1 MKKEKKIALIT
12 LLVMIL
18 NMFSPYSILF
28 NNISKAATGVLGE
41 NPIIINNLGV
51 TKKGSNKILT
61 VEIAAVTEAI
71 LNGFD
76 FQFKIDKSKITPCNK
91 NTGAST
97 TSLGMI
103 MAQSDY
109 FLGTLQVKNYD
120 KNSNTFHF
128 LATEPSGGTDI
139 ADNGYIPGQVGD
151 DAIDVNG
158 KDFSVYYPILK
169 LSFKLDSSVDEAN
182 LPSDLF
188 SLVPS
193 GVGLPTGLKV
203 NYTNESGVKISKD
216 LTLAT
221 HGFTQA
227 EKQIT
232 SISVKTN
239 PTKTAYDHG
248 DTIDLTGGVIQVTYD
263 DNTTEDIDMT
273 DPAVTIKT
281 GSPADVNNPNV
292 KLEYKSQETTF
303 NITVNDPIQSLSV
316 ATPMTQ
322 GEYDHGDTL
331 NFAGL
336 TLAAVTKSGATKTIT
351 NTTPGLAI
359 SETQA
364 DVNSP
369 NFTKIT
375 GTSNVEVKGT
385 QIIKFTYDGKTA
397 QQTIIV
403 NDRISSVNIV
413 TQPNKTAI
421 KYGEALD
428 LTGATVKI
436 TLASGDTTNISLP
449 DGSATISA
457 FNNKQIG
464 SKQKLTVTI
473 NNKTAPETIDVEAY
487 NYVKETTLTEPTKV
501 DYAYNEALDVTGG
514 RIKVTWANGTV
525 SNVNLTTNMV
535 TGYNQTQLG
544 VQTLTI
550 SNTFEYTLSNGTQIQ
565 DPKTMTYEVE
575 VTNQAKTIT
584 ITPPTKTE
592 YEHGDKLDFTG
603 GNIKIIYADG
613 TTQQKQI
620 TSNMVRESNGSQ
632 VNMAPTAS
640 DYINNEIS
648 KTLVIKY
655 KEDNATGTVNYPI
668 KIKNVVSQISM
679 STEPTSKTYNIGD
692 TTYNLAG
699 GTIKVT
705 RKAGNTETVALTD
718 QGITLTNLST
728 LTTNKG
734 TKPVTVTYEGKTTT
748 FNITIKNGVK
758 NINITAPTKT
768 EYEHGDTLD
777 FTGGKIEVKY
787 ADSTTSNVQITNAM
801 VTDNATGTAVNMSPA
816 AAEYTNNKLTKTLK
830 IEYTEDGVTET
841 AYYTITIK
849 NPIDQITIVTSP
861 KTQYNLNDSTTGV
874 GGTLKVTRKAGNY
887 ETINI
892 LDSMVS
898 GLTTSVAGTGKT
910 ATVTY
915 TDDGITKTTT
925 YTYNVK
931 DNITSITITPPTK
944 SQYNHGDALDLT
956 GGKITIQYASG
967 TTQDKPLDASM
978 ITESDGSTVNM
989 SPSLYGNTNKESKTL
1004 LIKYEEDGVSSQEN
1018 YPIEIINDIKQIAIQ
1033 GTAKSQYNVNDP
1045 LQPGLS
1051 ILVTRASGV
1060 PEAIT
1065 VTSSMLTN
1073 FSTATEGTRIATIT
1087 YTENGI
1093 TKTTTFTYTVT
1104 DTVTN
1109 INVNTQP
1116 TKATKYGEN
1125 ADLTGATID
1134 VVKGSGTTTIPVTKD
1149 MIKPGTYNPNQTGN
1163 QTIKV
1168 IYGGKE
1174 TSLTITVKDYV
1185 TGITI
1190 NPASVTGK
1198 YNDTLSKMIQTNN
1211 IQYTVK
1217 YAKAGAQT
1225 PEALTESMVSGYS
1238 ATTTQDQNLTV
1249 TYKDTDTNSYTNG
1262 QDFTANLKVTL
1273 SKEVKKIDITAP
1285 SKTKYEHGEAIATDG
1300 TITVTFTDNTTEQ
1313 RTMKANM
1320 ITENDGS
1327 PLNMSPAVSDYTNNK
1342 INKTLKITYTEEGK
1356 TGTVNYPIEIINKV
1370 QSITIKGTPKTTYN
1384 INEALDNNITITIH
1398 RQTGADEDVTVTTSM
1413 IPSFNTTTETSGT
1426 PRSSDIEYTEN
1437 GTTVKVPYTYTV
1449 TDTVTNINVNT
1460 QPTKA
1465 TKYGENADL
1474 TGATIDVVKG
1484 SGTTTIP
1491 VTKDMIKPGTY
1502 NPNQTGNQTIKV
1514 IYGGKETSL
1523 TITVKDY
1530 VTGITINPA
1539 SVTGKYNDTLSK
1551 MIQTNNIQYTVKY
1564 AKAGAQTPEALTE
1577 SMVSGYSATTTQDQN
1592 LTVTY
1597 KDTDTN
1603 SYTNGQ
1609 DFTANLKVTLSKEVK
1624 KIDITAPSKTKYE
1637 HGEAIATD
1645 GTITVTFTDN
1655 TTEQRTM
1662 KANMITENDGS
1673 PLNMSPAVSDYT
1685 NNKINKTLK
1694 ITYTEE
1700 GKTGTVNY
1708 PIEIINKVQ
1717 SITIK
1722 GTPKT
1727 TYNINEALDNN
1738 ITITIHRQT
1747 GADEDVTVT
1756 TSMIPSFNT
1765 TTETSGTPRSSDI
1778 EYTENGTTVKVPY
1791 TYTVTDTVTNI
1802 NVNTQPTK
1810 ATKYGKDA
1818 DLTGVTIDVVK
1829 GSGTTTI
1836 PVTKD
1841 MIKPGTYNPNQ
1852 TGNQTIKV
1860 IYGGKETS
1868 LTITVKDYVTGITI
1882 NPASVTGK
1890 YNDTLSKM
1898 IQTNNIQYTVKYA
1911 KAGAQTPEAL
1921 TESMVSGYSATT
1933 TQDQNLTVTYKD
1945 TDTNSYTNGQDFTA
1959 NLKVTLDDTITGMT
1973 LKQTGTVKTNYKY
1986 NEEFDVTNLVIV
1998 VHKLSG
2004 DENVPVTKDMI
2015 KNYNKQKLGNQTVS
2029 VEYNGTTVGTINATV
2044 KDYIASVIIT
2054 APSKITYKYNEELDL
2069 SDAKITITMASK
2081 PSAPTTISVTPSMI
2095 SGYDKTKVGA
2105 QTVTITYTDSENKVH
2120 KQTFGVTVKDA
2131 IKTITLENNNFKT
2144 NYKYGENLNL
2154 SGLSLKVTKESGET
2168 TTVPITSGMISGYN
2182 PNKLGNQTLT
2192 INYEGKQFTTVVN
2205 VVDYVK
2211 DITLTPPTKNEY
2223 KIGETLNLVGG
2234 SITEKMASGAKG
2246 STIALTN
2253 SIVSGFDSTTPGT
2266 KNLTVKYVKD
2276 GKTYTKTFQIAVINT
2291 INHIEV
2297 IAPTKTNY
2305 KYGENLNLAGGT
2317 VKIHMEDG
2325 TIKTIQLTNNMVTG
2339 YDKTKPG
2346 QQMLKVTYTSEDN
2359 KKYEGYFKVTVGE
2372 DYIKD
2377 TKFVAPTKKE
2387 YRIGDTI
2394 DLAGG
2399 SITEVYASGKLGN
2412 KYELTNSMISG
2423 FDSTTPGTK
2432 QITVTFNNKTYKY
2445 NVTVKDKTLGISIK
2459 TLPNKLEYKKG
2470 ENIDLTGATLN
2481 VVKESGTTTI
2491 KITANMVSGYDK
2503 NKTGMQVI
2511 TVTYEG
2517 FTAQF
2522 SVLVK
2527 EEAQTNPE
2535 KPDNNKPNTDNN
2547 KPNTD
2552 NNKPNTDNNKPNT
2565 DNNKPNTDNNKPNT
2579 TDKNNNSTSNT
2590 TPSVPSTTNR
2600 NTTNISNE
2608 TTTEE
2613 NKKEATEETNKE
2625 ETTNE
2630 ENKNEETKQEDN
2642 KNTQDENKVP
2652 LVSGTNDNNNNKTP
2666 KDKGTISIQGLLNIL
2681 GLLLALLALA
2691 FIIIVLA
2698 KRRNN
2703 VKIYIE
2709 EGDEKVLIGKEKVTK
2724 DNRELDLNKY
2734 YNKYKEDEYKIVLSK
2749 SISKKLDKKTVN
2761 LTVHDKKE
2769 SFVVDYDSKEY
2780 IYRT

>member
-944 SQYNHGDALDLT
+944 SQYNHGEALDLT

-1018 YPIEIINDIKQIAIQ
+1018 YPIEIIN
-1033 GTAKSQYNVNDP
+1033 
-1045 LQPGLS
+1045 
-1051 ILVTRASGV
+1051 
-1060 PEAIT
+1060 
-1065 VTSSMLTN
+1065 
-1073 FSTATEGTRIATIT
+1073 
-1087 YTENGI
+1087 
-1093 TKTTTFTYTVT
+1093 
-1104 DTVTN
+1104 
-1109 INVNTQP
+1109 
-1116 TKATKYGEN
+1116 
-1125 ADLTGATID
+1125 
-1134 VVKGSGTTTIPVTKD
+1134 
-1149 MIKPGTYNPNQTGN
+1149 
-1163 QTIKV
+1163 
-1168 IYGGKE
+1168 
-1174 TSLTITVKDYV
+1174 
-1185 TGITI
+1185 
-1190 NPASVTGK
+1190 
-1198 YNDTLSKMIQTNN
+1198 
-1211 IQYTVK
+1211 
-1217 YAKAGAQT
+1217 
-1225 PEALTESMVSGYS
+1225 
-1238 ATTTQDQNLTV
+1238 
-1249 TYKDTDTNSYTNG
+1249 
-1262 QDFTANLKVTL
+1262 
-1273 SKEVKKIDITAP
+1273 
-1285 SKTKYEHGEAIATDG
+1285 
-1300 TITVTFTDNTTEQ
+1300 
-1313 RTMKANM
+1313 
-1320 ITENDGS
+1320 
-1327 PLNMSPAVSDYTNNK
+1327 
-1342 INKTLKITYTEEGK
+1342 
-1356 TGTVNYPIEIINKV
+1356 KV
-1370 QSITIKGTPKTTYN
+1370 QTITIKGTPKTTYN
-1384 INEALDNNITITIH
+1384 VNEALDNNITITIH

-1465 TKYGENADL
+1465 TKYGE
-1474 TGATIDVVKG
+1474 
-1484 SGTTTIP
+1484 
-1491 VTKDMIKPGTY
+1491 
-1502 NPNQTGNQTIKV
+1502 
-1514 IYGGKETSL
+1514 
-1523 TITVKDY
+1523 
-1530 VTGITINPA
+1530 
-1539 SVTGKYNDTLSK
+1539 
-1551 MIQTNNIQYTVKY
+1551 
-1564 AKAGAQTPEALTE
+1564 
-1577 SMVSGYSATTTQDQN
+1577 
-1592 LTVTY
+1592 
-1597 KDTDTN
+1597 
-1603 SYTNGQ
+1603 
-1609 DFTANLKVTLSKEVK
+1609 
-1624 KIDITAPSKTKYE
+1624 
-1637 HGEAIATD
+1637 
-1645 GTITVTFTDN
+1645 
-1655 TTEQRTM
+1655 
-1662 KANMITENDGS
+1662 
-1673 PLNMSPAVSDYT
+1673 
-1685 NNKINKTLK
+1685 
-1694 ITYTEE
+1694 
-1700 GKTGTVNY
+1700 
-1708 PIEIINKVQ
+1708 
-1717 SITIK
+1717 
-1722 GTPKT
+1722 
-1727 TYNINEALDNN
+1727 
-1738 ITITIHRQT
+1738 
-1747 GADEDVTVT
+1747 
-1756 TSMIPSFNT
+1756 
-1765 TTETSGTPRSSDI
+1765 
-1778 EYTENGTTVKVPY
+1778 
-1791 TYTVTDTVTNI
+1791 
-1802 NVNTQPTK
+1802 
-1810 ATKYGKDA
+1810 DA

-1898 IQTNNIQYTVKYA
+1898 IQTNNIQYTVTYA
-1911 KAGAQTPEAL
+1911 KAGAQTPETLA
-1921 TESMVSGYSATT
+1921 ESMVSGYSATT

-1945 TDTNSYTNGQDFTA
+1945 TDTDSYTNGQDFTA

-1986 NEEFDVTNLVIV
+1986 NEEIDVTNLVIV

-2015 KNYNKQKLGNQTVS
+2015 KNYNKQQLGNQTVS

-2044 KDYIASVIIT
+2044 KDYIASVVIT

-2081 PSAPTTISVTPSMI
+2081 PNAPTTISVTPSMI
-2095 SGYDKTKVGA
+2095 SGYNKTQVGA
-2105 QTVTITYTDSENKVH
+2105 QTITITYTDSENKVH
-2120 KQTFGVTVKDA
+2120 KQTFGVTVNDA

-2154 SGLSLKVTKESGET
+2154 SGLSLKVTKESGAT
-2168 TTVPITSGMISGYN
+2168 TTVPVTSGMISGYN

-2223 KIGETLNLVGG
+2223 KIGETLSLVGG
-2234 SITEKMASGAKG
+2234 SITEKMASGANG
-2246 STIALTN
+2246 SIIALTN
-2253 SIVSGFDSTTPGT
+2253 NMISGFDSTTPGT

-2276 GKTYTKTFQIAVINT
+2276 GKTYTKTFQVAVINT

-2325 TIKTIQLTNNMVTG
+2325 TIKTVPLTDKMVTG

-2399 SITEVYASGKLGN
+2399 SITEIYASGKLGN

-2423 FDSTTPGTK
+2423 FNSTTPGTK
-2432 QITVTFNNKTYKY
+2432 QITVTFNNKKY
-2445 NVTVKDKTLGISIK
+2445 NYSITVKDKTLGISIK

-2552 NNKPNTDNNKPNT
+2552 NNKPNTDNNKT
-2565 DNNKPNTDNNKPNT
+2565 NTDNNKPNT

-2590 TPSVPSTTNR
+2590 TPSVPSTTNK
-2600 NTTNISNE
+2600 NTTNINNE

-2613 NKKEATEETNKE
+2613 NKNEKTEETNNE

-2630 ENKNEETKQEDN
+2630 ENKNEETKQEENN
-2642 KNTQDENKVP
+2642 KNTQEENKVP
-2652 LVSGTNDNNNNKTP
+2652 MVPGTNDNNNNTP
-2666 KDKGTISIQGLLNIL
+2666 KDKGTINIQGLLNIL
-2681 GLLLALLALA
+2681 GLLLALVALA

-2709 EGDEKVLIGKEKVTK
+2709 EGDEKVLVGKEKVTK

-2734 YNKYKEDEYKIVLSK
+2734 YNKYKEEEYKIVLSK

>member
-944 SQYNHGDALDLT
+944 SQYNHGEALDLT

-1018 YPIEIINDIKQIAIQ
+1018 YPIEIINKVQTITIK
-1033 GTAKSQYNVNDP
+1033 GTPKTTYNVN
-1045 LQPGLS
+1045 
-1051 ILVTRASGV
+1051 
-1060 PEAIT
+1060 EALDNNITITIHRQTGADEDVT
-1065 VTSSMLTN
+1065 VTTSMIPSFNTTTETSGTPRSSDI
-1073 FSTATEGTRIATIT
+1073 E
-1087 YTENGI
+1087 YTENG
-1093 TKTTTFTYTVT
+1093 TTVKVPYTYTVT

-1116 TKATKYGEN
+1116 TKATKYGED
-1125 ADLTGATID
+1125 ADLTGVTID

-1211 IQYTVK
+1211 IQYTVT

-1225 PEALTESMVSGYS
+1225 PETLAESMVSGYS

-1249 TYKDTDTNSYTNG
+1249 TYKDTDTDSYTNG

-1342 INKTLKITYTEEGK
+1342 INKTLKITYTEDGK
-1356 TGTVNYPIEIINKV
+1356 VGTINYPIEIINKV
-1370 QSITIKGTPKTTYN
+1370 QTITIKGTPKTTYN
-1384 INEALDNNITITIH
+1384 VNEALDNNITITIH

-1465 TKYGENADL
+1465 TKYGE
-1474 TGATIDVVKG
+1474 
-1484 SGTTTIP
+1484 
-1491 VTKDMIKPGTY
+1491 
-1502 NPNQTGNQTIKV
+1502 
-1514 IYGGKETSL
+1514 
-1523 TITVKDY
+1523 
-1530 VTGITINPA
+1530 
-1539 SVTGKYNDTLSK
+1539 
-1551 MIQTNNIQYTVKY
+1551 
-1564 AKAGAQTPEALTE
+1564 
-1577 SMVSGYSATTTQDQN
+1577 
-1592 LTVTY
+1592 
-1597 KDTDTN
+1597 
-1603 SYTNGQ
+1603 
-1609 DFTANLKVTLSKEVK
+1609 
-1624 KIDITAPSKTKYE
+1624 
-1637 HGEAIATD
+1637 
-1645 GTITVTFTDN
+1645 
-1655 TTEQRTM
+1655 
-1662 KANMITENDGS
+1662 
-1673 PLNMSPAVSDYT
+1673 
-1685 NNKINKTLK
+1685 
-1694 ITYTEE
+1694 
-1700 GKTGTVNY
+1700 
-1708 PIEIINKVQ
+1708 
-1717 SITIK
+1717 
-1722 GTPKT
+1722 
-1727 TYNINEALDNN
+1727 
-1738 ITITIHRQT
+1738 
-1747 GADEDVTVT
+1747 
-1756 TSMIPSFNT
+1756 
-1765 TTETSGTPRSSDI
+1765 
-1778 EYTENGTTVKVPY
+1778 
-1791 TYTVTDTVTNI
+1791 
-1802 NVNTQPTK
+1802 
-1810 ATKYGKDA
+1810 DA

-1898 IQTNNIQYTVKYA
+1898 IQTNNIQYTVTYA
-1911 KAGAQTPEAL
+1911 KAGAQTPETLA
-1921 TESMVSGYSATT
+1921 ESMVSGYSATT

-1945 TDTNSYTNGQDFTA
+1945 TDTDSYTNGQDFTA

-1986 NEEFDVTNLVIV
+1986 NEEIDVTNLVIV

-2015 KNYNKQKLGNQTVS
+2015 KNYNKQQLGNQTVS

-2044 KDYIASVIIT
+2044 KDYIASVVIT

-2081 PSAPTTISVTPSMI
+2081 PNAPTTISVTPSMI
-2095 SGYDKTKVGA
+2095 SGYNKTQVGA
-2105 QTVTITYTDSENKVH
+2105 QTITITYTDSENKVH
-2120 KQTFGVTVKDA
+2120 KQTFGVTVNDA

-2154 SGLSLKVTKESGET
+2154 SGLSLKVTKESGAT
-2168 TTVPITSGMISGYN
+2168 TTVPVTSGMISGYN

-2223 KIGETLNLVGG
+2223 KIGETLSLVGG
-2234 SITEKMASGAKG
+2234 SITEKMASGANG
-2246 STIALTN
+2246 SIIALTN
-2253 SIVSGFDSTTPGT
+2253 NMISGFDSTTPGT

-2276 GKTYTKTFQIAVINT
+2276 GKTYTKTFQVAVINT

-2325 TIKTIQLTNNMVTG
+2325 TIKTVPLTDKMVTG

-2399 SITEVYASGKLGN
+2399 SITEIYASGKLGN

-2423 FDSTTPGTK
+2423 FNSTTPGTK
-2432 QITVTFNNKTYKY
+2432 QITVTFNNKKY
-2445 NVTVKDKTLGISIK
+2445 NYSITVKDKTLGISIK

-2565 DNNKPNTDNNKPNT
+2565 DNNKPNTDKNKPNTDNNKPNTDNNKPNT

-2590 TPSVPSTTNR
+2590 TPSVPSTTNK
-2600 NTTNISNE
+2600 NTTNINNE

-2613 NKKEATEETNKE
+2613 NKNEKTEETNNE

-2630 ENKNEETKQEDN
+2630 ENKNEETKQEENN
-2642 KNTQDENKVP
+2642 KNTQEENKVP
-2652 LVSGTNDNNNNKTP
+2652 MVPGTNDNNNNTP
-2666 KDKGTISIQGLLNIL
+2666 KDKGTINIQGLLNIL
-2681 GLLLALLALA
+2681 GLLLALVALA

-2709 EGDEKVLIGKEKVTK
+2709 EGDEKVLVGKEKVTK

-2734 YNKYKEDEYKIVLSK
+2734 YNKYKEEEYKIVLSK

>member
-18 NMFSPYSILF
+18 NMFSPYSVLF
-28 NNISKAATGVLGE
+28 NNISKAATGVLGD

-61 VEIAAVTEAI
+61 VEIAAVTEAV

-169 LSFKLDSSVDEAN
+169 LSFKLDSSVDETN

-203 NYTNESGVKISKD
+203 NYTNESGIKISKD
-216 LTLAT
+216 LPLAT

-227 EKQIT
+227 EKQIA

-248 DTIDLTGGVIQVTYD
+248 DAIDLTGGVIQVTYD
-263 DNTTEDIDMT
+263 DHTTEDIDMT

-292 KLEYKSQETTF
+292 KLEYKGQETTF

-403 NDRISSVNIV
+403 NDRISSINIV

-449 DGSATISA
+449 DGSAAISA
-457 FNNKQIG
+457 FNNTQIG
-464 SKQKLTVTI
+464 SKQNLTVTI

-501 DYAYNEALDVTGG
+501 DYAYNEPLDVTGG

-550 SNTFEYTLSNGTQIQ
+550 TNTFKYTLSDGTQIP
-565 DPKTMTYEVE
+565 DTKTMTYEVE
-575 VTNQAKTIT
+575 VTNQAKKIT

-603 GNIKIIYADG
+603 GNIKITYADG
-613 TTQQKQI
+613 TTQTKQI
-620 TSNMVRESNGSQ
+620 TSNMVRESNGSS

-655 KEDNATGTVNYPI
+655 KENTVTGTVNYPI
-668 KIKNVVSQISM
+668 KIKNVVSQIVM
-679 STEPTSKTYNIGD
+679 STEPTNKTYNIGD
-692 TTYNLAG
+692 TSYNLAG
-699 GTIKVT
+699 GAIKVT

-748 FNITIKNGVK
+748 FNITVKNGVK

-801 VTDNATGTAVNMSPA
+801 VTDNATGTAVNMSPVV
-816 AAEYTNNKLTKTLK
+816 AEYTNNKLTKTLK

-849 NPIDQITIVTSP
+849 NPIDQITIDTQP
-861 KTQYNLNDSTTGV
+861 RTQYNLNDSTTGV
-874 GGTLKVTRKAGNY
+874 GGTLKVTRKAGNT
-887 ETINI
+887 ETVNI
-892 LDSMVS
+892 QDSMVS
-898 GLTTSVAGTGKT
+898 GLTTTTAGTGKT

-915 TDDGITKTTT
+915 TDDGVTKTTT

-931 DNITSITITPPTK
+931 DNITNIAITPPTK
-944 SQYNHGDALDLT
+944 SQYNHGDALDLA
-956 GGKITIQYASG
+956 GGKITITYASG

-978 ITESDGSTVNM
+978 ITESDGSPVNM
-989 SPSLYGNTNKESKTL
+989 SPASYGNTNKESKTL
-1004 LIKYEEDGVSSQEN
+1004 LIKYQEDGISKQEN
-1018 YPIEIINDIKQIAIQ
+1018 YPIEIINDVKQIAIQ
-1033 GTAKSQYNVNDP
+1033 GTAQSQYNVNDP
-1045 LQPGLS
+1045 LQTGLS

-1065 VTSSMLTN
+1065 VTSNMLTN
-1073 FSTATEGTRIATIT
+1073 FSTATEGKRTATIT

-1116 TKATKYGEN
+1116 TKATKYGE
-1125 ADLTGATID
+1125 D
-1134 VVKGSGTTTIPVTKD
+1134 V
-1149 MIKPGTYNPNQTGN
+1149 
-1163 QTIKV
+1163 
-1168 IYGGKE
+1168 
-1174 TSLTITVKDYV
+1174 
-1185 TGITI
+1185 
-1190 NPASVTGK
+1190 
-1198 YNDTLSKMIQTNN
+1198 
-1211 IQYTVK
+1211 
-1217 YAKAGAQT
+1217 
-1225 PEALTESMVSGYS
+1225 
-1238 ATTTQDQNLTV
+1238 
-1249 TYKDTDTNSYTNG
+1249 
-1262 QDFTANLKVTL
+1262 
-1273 SKEVKKIDITAP
+1273 
-1285 SKTKYEHGEAIATDG
+1285 
-1300 TITVTFTDNTTEQ
+1300 
-1313 RTMKANM
+1313 
-1320 ITENDGS
+1320 
-1327 PLNMSPAVSDYTNNK
+1327 
-1342 INKTLKITYTEEGK
+1342 
-1356 TGTVNYPIEIINKV
+1356 
-1370 QSITIKGTPKTTYN
+1370 
-1384 INEALDNNITITIH
+1384 
-1398 RQTGADEDVTVTTSM
+1398 
-1413 IPSFNTTTETSGT
+1413 
-1426 PRSSDIEYTEN
+1426 
-1437 GTTVKVPYTYTV
+1437 
-1449 TDTVTNINVNT
+1449 
-1460 QPTKA
+1460 
-1465 TKYGENADL
+1465 
-1474 TGATIDVVKG
+1474 
-1484 SGTTTIP
+1484 
-1491 VTKDMIKPGTY
+1491 
-1502 NPNQTGNQTIKV
+1502 
-1514 IYGGKETSL
+1514 
-1523 TITVKDY
+1523 
-1530 VTGITINPA
+1530 
-1539 SVTGKYNDTLSK
+1539 
-1551 MIQTNNIQYTVKY
+1551 
-1564 AKAGAQTPEALTE
+1564 
-1577 SMVSGYSATTTQDQN
+1577 
-1592 LTVTY
+1592 
-1597 KDTDTN
+1597 
-1603 SYTNGQ
+1603 
-1609 DFTANLKVTLSKEVK
+1609 
-1624 KIDITAPSKTKYE
+1624 
-1637 HGEAIATD
+1637 
-1645 GTITVTFTDN
+1645 
-1655 TTEQRTM
+1655 
-1662 KANMITENDGS
+1662 
-1673 PLNMSPAVSDYT
+1673 
-1685 NNKINKTLK
+1685 
-1694 ITYTEE
+1694 
-1700 GKTGTVNY
+1700 
-1708 PIEIINKVQ
+1708 
-1717 SITIK
+1717 
-1722 GTPKT
+1722 
-1727 TYNINEALDNN
+1727 
-1738 ITITIHRQT
+1738 
-1747 GADEDVTVT
+1747 
-1756 TSMIPSFNT
+1756 
-1765 TTETSGTPRSSDI
+1765 
-1778 EYTENGTTVKVPY
+1778 
-1791 TYTVTDTVTNI
+1791 
-1802 NVNTQPTK
+1802 
-1810 ATKYGKDA
+1810 

-1841 MIKPGTYNPNQ
+1841 MIKQGTYNPTTLGSQ
-1852 TGNQTIKV
+1852 QVTIQ
-1860 IYGGKETS
+1860 YGGQQTT
-1868 LTITVKDYVTGITI
+1868 LTINVKDYVTGITI
-1882 NPASVTGK
+1882 NPASVTGNI
-1890 YNDTLSKM
+1890 NDTLGTL
-1898 IQTNNIQYTVKYA
+1898 IQANNIQYTVTYA
-1911 KAGAQTPEAL
+1911 KAGAQTPVTLA
-1921 TESMVSGYSATT
+1921 ESMVAGYSATS

-1945 TDTNSYTNGQDFTA
+1945 TDTDSYTNGQNFTA
-1959 NLKVTLDDTITGMT
+1959 NLKVTLADTITGMT
-1973 LKQTGTVKTNYKY
+1973 LQQTGAVKTNYKY
-1986 NEEFDVTNLVIV
+1986 NEEFDATNLVIV

-2004 DENVPVTKDMI
+2004 DVTVPVTKDMI
-2015 KNYNKQKLGNQTVS
+2015 KNYNKQQLGNQTVS

-2044 KDYIASVIIT
+2044 KDYIASVVIT

-2069 SDAKITITMASK
+2069 SDAKVTITMASK
-2081 PSAPTTISVTPSMI
+2081 PNAPTTISVTPSMI
-2095 SGYDKTKVGA
+2095 SGYNKAQVGA
-2105 QTVTITYTDSENKVH
+2105 QTITITYTDSENKVH
-2120 KQTFGVTVKDA
+2120 KQTFGVTVKDT
-2131 IKTITLENNNFKT
+2131 IKTIALENNNFKT

-2154 SGLSLKVTKESGET
+2154 SGLSLKVTKESGAT
-2168 TTVPITSGMISGYN
+2168 TTVPVTSGMISGYN

-2234 SITEKMASGAKG
+2234 SITEKMASGANG
-2246 STIALTN
+2246 STKALTN
-2253 SIVSGFDSTTPGT
+2253 NMVSGFDSTTPGT

-2276 GKTYTKTFQIAVINT
+2276 GKTYTKTFQVAVINT

-2325 TIKTIQLTNNMVTG
+2325 TIKTVPITDKMVTG

-2432 QITVTFNNKTYKY
+2432 QITVTFNNKKY
-2445 NVTVKDKTLGISIK
+2445 NYSITVKDKTLGISIK

-2470 ENIDLTGATLN
+2470 ENLDLTGATLN

-2527 EEAQTNPE
+2527 EEVQTNPE
-2535 KPDNNKPNTDNN
+2535 KPDNNKPNT
-2547 KPNTD
+2547 P
-2552 NNKPNTDNNKPNT
+2552 
-2565 DNNKPNTDNNKPNT
+2565 DNNKPNT

-2600 NTTNISNE
+2600 NTTENTNNNE
-2608 TTTEE
+2608 T
-2613 NKKEATEETNKE
+2613 TEETNNE
-2625 ETTNE
+2625 ETTND
-2630 ENKNEETKQEDN
+2630 ENKNEETKQEEDN

-2652 LVSGTNDNNNNKTP
+2652 LVPGTNDNNNNKTP
-2666 KDKGTISIQGLLNIL
+2666 KDKGTAIVQGILNIL

-2709 EGDEKVLIGKEKVTK
+2709 EGDEKVLVGKEKVTK

>member
-535 TGYNQTQLG
+535 TGYNKTQLG

-699 GTIKVT
+699 GAIKVT
-705 RKAGNTETVALTD
+705 RKAGNTETLALTD

-944 SQYNHGDALDLT
+944 SQYNHGEALDLT

-1004 LIKYEEDGVSSQEN
+1004 LIKYEEDGISSQEN

-1033 GTAKSQYNVNDP
+1033 GTAQSQYNVNDP

-1125 ADLTGATID
+1125 ADLTGVTIN

-1211 IQYTVK
+1211 IQYTVT

-1225 PEALTESMVSGYS
+1225 PETLAESMVSGYS

-1249 TYKDTDTNSYTNG
+1249 TYKDTDT
-1262 QDFTANLKVTL
+1262 D
-1273 SKEVKKIDITAP
+1273 
-1285 SKTKYEHGEAIATDG
+1285 
-1300 TITVTFTDNTTEQ
+1300 
-1313 RTMKANM
+1313 
-1320 ITENDGS
+1320 
-1327 PLNMSPAVSDYTNNK
+1327 
-1342 INKTLKITYTEEGK
+1342 
-1356 TGTVNYPIEIINKV
+1356 
-1370 QSITIKGTPKTTYN
+1370 
-1384 INEALDNNITITIH
+1384 
-1398 RQTGADEDVTVTTSM
+1398 
-1413 IPSFNTTTETSGT
+1413 
-1426 PRSSDIEYTEN
+1426 
-1437 GTTVKVPYTYTV
+1437 
-1449 TDTVTNINVNT
+1449 
-1460 QPTKA
+1460 
-1465 TKYGENADL
+1465 
-1474 TGATIDVVKG
+1474 
-1484 SGTTTIP
+1484 
-1491 VTKDMIKPGTY
+1491 
-1502 NPNQTGNQTIKV
+1502 
-1514 IYGGKETSL
+1514 
-1523 TITVKDY
+1523 
-1530 VTGITINPA
+1530 
-1539 SVTGKYNDTLSK
+1539 
-1551 MIQTNNIQYTVKY
+1551 
-1564 AKAGAQTPEALTE
+1564 
-1577 SMVSGYSATTTQDQN
+1577 
-1592 LTVTY
+1592 
-1597 KDTDTN
+1597 
-1603 SYTNGQ
+1603 
-1609 DFTANLKVTLSKEVK
+1609 
-1624 KIDITAPSKTKYE
+1624 
-1637 HGEAIATD
+1637 
-1645 GTITVTFTDN
+1645 
-1655 TTEQRTM
+1655 
-1662 KANMITENDGS
+1662 
-1673 PLNMSPAVSDYT
+1673 
-1685 NNKINKTLK
+1685 
-1694 ITYTEE
+1694 
-1700 GKTGTVNY
+1700 
-1708 PIEIINKVQ
+1708 
-1717 SITIK
+1717 
-1722 GTPKT
+1722 
-1727 TYNINEALDNN
+1727 
-1738 ITITIHRQT
+1738 
-1747 GADEDVTVT
+1747 
-1756 TSMIPSFNT
+1756 
-1765 TTETSGTPRSSDI
+1765 
-1778 EYTENGTTVKVPY
+1778 
-1791 TYTVTDTVTNI
+1791 
-1802 NVNTQPTK
+1802 
-1810 ATKYGKDA
+1810 
-1818 DLTGVTIDVVK
+1818 
-1829 GSGTTTI
+1829 
-1836 PVTKD
+1836 
-1841 MIKPGTYNPNQ
+1841 
-1852 TGNQTIKV
+1852 
-1860 IYGGKETS
+1860 
-1868 LTITVKDYVTGITI
+1868 
-1882 NPASVTGK
+1882 
-1890 YNDTLSKM
+1890 
-1898 IQTNNIQYTVKYA
+1898 
-1911 KAGAQTPEAL
+1911 
-1921 TESMVSGYSATT
+1921 
-1933 TQDQNLTVTYKD
+1933 
-1945 TDTNSYTNGQDFTA
+1945 SYTNGQDFTA

-1986 NEEFDVTNLVIV
+1986 NEEIDVTNLVIV

-2015 KNYNKQKLGNQTVS
+2015 KNYNKQQLGNQTVS

-2044 KDYIASVIIT
+2044 KDYIASVVIT

-2081 PSAPTTISVTPSMI
+2081 PNAPTTISVTPSMI
-2095 SGYDKTKVGA
+2095 SGYNKTQVGA
-2105 QTVTITYTDSENKVH
+2105 QTITITYTDSENKVH
-2120 KQTFGVTVKDA
+2120 KQTFGVTVNDA

-2154 SGLSLKVTKESGET
+2154 SGLSLKVTKESGAT
-2168 TTVPITSGMISGYN
+2168 TTVPVTSGMISGYN

-2223 KIGETLNLVGG
+2223 KIGETLSLVGG
-2234 SITEKMASGAKG
+2234 SITEKMASGANG
-2246 STIALTN
+2246 SIIALTN
-2253 SIVSGFDSTTPGT
+2253 NMISGFDSTTPGT

-2276 GKTYTKTFQIAVINT
+2276 GKTYTKTFQVAVINT

-2325 TIKTIQLTNNMVTG
+2325 TTKTVPLTEKIVTG
-2339 YDKTKPG
+2339 YNKTTPG
-2346 QQMLKVTYTSEDN
+2346 QQMLKVTYTGEDN

-2377 TKFVAPTKKE
+2377 IKFVAPTKKE

-2399 SITEVYASGKLGN
+2399 SITEIYASGKLGN

-2423 FDSTTPGTK
+2423 FNSTTPGTK
-2432 QITVTFNNKTYKY
+2432 QITVTFNNKKY
-2445 NVTVKDKTLGISIK
+2445 NYSITVKDKTLGISIK

-2547 KPNTD
+2547 KPNT
-2552 NNKPNTDNNKPNT
+2552 
-2565 DNNKPNTDNNKPNT
+2565 

-2590 TPSVPSTTNR
+2590 TPSVPSTTNK
-2600 NTTNISNE
+2600 NTTNINNE

-2613 NKKEATEETNKE
+2613 NKNEKTEETNNE

-2630 ENKNEETKQEDN
+2630 ENKNEEITNDENKNEETKQEENN
-2642 KNTQDENKVP
+2642 KNTQEENKVP
-2652 LVSGTNDNNNNKTP
+2652 MVPGTNDNNNNTP
-2666 KDKGTISIQGLLNIL
+2666 KDKGTINIQGLLNIL
-2681 GLLLALLALA
+2681 GLLLALVALA

-2709 EGDEKVLIGKEKVTK
+2709 EGDEKVLVGKEKVTK

-2734 YNKYKEDEYKIVLSK
+2734 YNKYKEEEYKIVLSK

>member
-944 SQYNHGDALDLT
+944 SQYNHGEALDLT

-1004 LIKYEEDGVSSQEN
+1004 LIKYEEDGISSQEN

-1033 GTAKSQYNVNDP
+1033 GTAQSQYNVNDP

-1211 IQYTVK
+1211 IQYTVT

-1225 PEALTESMVSGYS
+1225 PETLAESMVSGYS

-1249 TYKDTDTNSYTNG
+1249 TYKDTDT
-1262 QDFTANLKVTL
+1262 D
-1273 SKEVKKIDITAP
+1273 
-1285 SKTKYEHGEAIATDG
+1285 
-1300 TITVTFTDNTTEQ
+1300 
-1313 RTMKANM
+1313 
-1320 ITENDGS
+1320 
-1327 PLNMSPAVSDYTNNK
+1327 
-1342 INKTLKITYTEEGK
+1342 
-1356 TGTVNYPIEIINKV
+1356 
-1370 QSITIKGTPKTTYN
+1370 
-1384 INEALDNNITITIH
+1384 
-1398 RQTGADEDVTVTTSM
+1398 
-1413 IPSFNTTTETSGT
+1413 
-1426 PRSSDIEYTEN
+1426 
-1437 GTTVKVPYTYTV
+1437 
-1449 TDTVTNINVNT
+1449 
-1460 QPTKA
+1460 
-1465 TKYGENADL
+1465 
-1474 TGATIDVVKG
+1474 
-1484 SGTTTIP
+1484 
-1491 VTKDMIKPGTY
+1491 
-1502 NPNQTGNQTIKV
+1502 
-1514 IYGGKETSL
+1514 
-1523 TITVKDY
+1523 
-1530 VTGITINPA
+1530 
-1539 SVTGKYNDTLSK
+1539 
-1551 MIQTNNIQYTVKY
+1551 
-1564 AKAGAQTPEALTE
+1564 
-1577 SMVSGYSATTTQDQN
+1577 
-1592 LTVTY
+1592 
-1597 KDTDTN
+1597 
-1603 SYTNGQ
+1603 
-1609 DFTANLKVTLSKEVK
+1609 
-1624 KIDITAPSKTKYE
+1624 
-1637 HGEAIATD
+1637 
-1645 GTITVTFTDN
+1645 
-1655 TTEQRTM
+1655 
-1662 KANMITENDGS
+1662 
-1673 PLNMSPAVSDYT
+1673 
-1685 NNKINKTLK
+1685 
-1694 ITYTEE
+1694 
-1700 GKTGTVNY
+1700 
-1708 PIEIINKVQ
+1708 
-1717 SITIK
+1717 
-1722 GTPKT
+1722 
-1727 TYNINEALDNN
+1727 
-1738 ITITIHRQT
+1738 
-1747 GADEDVTVT
+1747 
-1756 TSMIPSFNT
+1756 
-1765 TTETSGTPRSSDI
+1765 
-1778 EYTENGTTVKVPY
+1778 
-1791 TYTVTDTVTNI
+1791 
-1802 NVNTQPTK
+1802 
-1810 ATKYGKDA
+1810 
-1818 DLTGVTIDVVK
+1818 
-1829 GSGTTTI
+1829 
-1836 PVTKD
+1836 
-1841 MIKPGTYNPNQ
+1841 
-1852 TGNQTIKV
+1852 
-1860 IYGGKETS
+1860 
-1868 LTITVKDYVTGITI
+1868 
-1882 NPASVTGK
+1882 
-1890 YNDTLSKM
+1890 
-1898 IQTNNIQYTVKYA
+1898 
-1911 KAGAQTPEAL
+1911 
-1921 TESMVSGYSATT
+1921 
-1933 TQDQNLTVTYKD
+1933 
-1945 TDTNSYTNGQDFTA
+1945 SYTNGQDFTA

-1986 NEEFDVTNLVIV
+1986 NEEIDVTNLVIV

-2015 KNYNKQKLGNQTVS
+2015 KNYNKQQLGNQTVS

-2044 KDYIASVIIT
+2044 KDYIASVVIT

-2081 PSAPTTISVTPSMI
+2081 PNAPTTISVTPSMI
-2095 SGYDKTKVGA
+2095 SGYNKTQVGA
-2105 QTVTITYTDSENKVH
+2105 QTITITYTDSENKVH
-2120 KQTFGVTVKDA
+2120 KQTFGVTVNDA

-2154 SGLSLKVTKESGET
+2154 SGLSLKVTKESGAT
-2168 TTVPITSGMISGYN
+2168 TTVPVTSGMISGYN

-2223 KIGETLNLVGG
+2223 KIGETLSLVGG
-2234 SITEKMASGAKG
+2234 SITEKMASGANG
-2246 STIALTN
+2246 SIIALTN
-2253 SIVSGFDSTTPGT
+2253 NMISGFDSTTPGT

-2276 GKTYTKTFQIAVINT
+2276 GKTYTKTFQVAVINT

-2325 TIKTIQLTNNMVTG
+2325 TIKTVPLTDKMVTG

-2399 SITEVYASGKLGN
+2399 SITEIYASGKLGN

-2423 FDSTTPGTK
+2423 FNSTTPGTK
-2432 QITVTFNNKTYKY
+2432 QITVTFNNKKY
-2445 NVTVKDKTLGISIK
+2445 NYSITVKDKTLGISIK

-2579 TDKNNNSTSNT
+2579 DNNKPNTDNNKPNTTDKNNNSTSNT
-2590 TPSVPSTTNR
+2590 TPSVPSTTNK
-2600 NTTNISNE
+2600 NTTNINNE

-2613 NKKEATEETNKE
+2613 NKNEKTEETNNE
-2625 ETTNE
+2625 EITND
-2630 ENKNEETKQEDN
+2630 ENKNEETKQEENN
-2642 KNTQDENKVP
+2642 KNTQEENKVP
-2652 LVSGTNDNNNNKTP
+2652 MVPGTNDNNNNTP
-2666 KDKGTISIQGLLNIL
+2666 KDKGTINIQGLLNIL
-2681 GLLLALLALA
+2681 GLLLALVALA

-2709 EGDEKVLIGKEKVTK
+2709 EGDEKVLVGKEKVTK

-2734 YNKYKEDEYKIVLSK
+2734 YNKYKEEEYKIVLSK

>member
-18 NMFSPYSILF
+18 NMFSPYSVLF
-28 NNISKAATGVLGE
+28 NNISKAATGVLGD

-61 VEIAAVTEAI
+61 VEIAAVTEAV

-169 LSFKLDSSVDEAN
+169 LSFKLDSSVDETN

-203 NYTNESGVKISKD
+203 NYTNESGIKISKD
-216 LTLAT
+216 LPLAT

-227 EKQIT
+227 EKQIA

-248 DTIDLTGGVIQVTYD
+248 DAIDLTGGVIQVTYD
-263 DNTTEDIDMT
+263 DHTTEDIDMT

-292 KLEYKSQETTF
+292 KLEYKGQETTF

-403 NDRISSVNIV
+403 NDRISSINIV

-449 DGSATISA
+449 DGSAAISA
-457 FNNKQIG
+457 FNNTQIG
-464 SKQKLTVTI
+464 SKQNLTVTI

-501 DYAYNEALDVTGG
+501 DYAYNEPLDVTGG

-550 SNTFEYTLSNGTQIQ
+550 TNTFKYTLSDGTQIP
-565 DPKTMTYEVE
+565 DTKTMTYEVE
-575 VTNQAKTIT
+575 VTNQAKKIT

-603 GNIKIIYADG
+603 GNIKITYADG
-613 TTQQKQI
+613 TTQTKQI
-620 TSNMVRESNGSQ
+620 TSNMVRESNGSS

-655 KEDNATGTVNYPI
+655 KENTVTGTVNYPI
-668 KIKNVVSQISM
+668 KIKNVVSQIVM
-679 STEPTSKTYNIGD
+679 STEPTNKTYNIGD
-692 TTYNLAG
+692 TSYNLAG
-699 GTIKVT
+699 GAIKVT

-748 FNITIKNGVK
+748 FNITVKNGVK

-801 VTDNATGTAVNMSPA
+801 VTDNATGTAVNMSPVV
-816 AAEYTNNKLTKTLK
+816 AEYTNNKLTKTLK

-849 NPIDQITIVTSP
+849 NPIDQIKIDTQP
-861 KTQYNLNDSTTGV
+861 RTQYNLNDSTTGV
-874 GGTLKVTRKAGNY
+874 GGTLKVTRKAGNT
-887 ETINI
+887 ETVNI
-892 LDSMVS
+892 QDSMVS
-898 GLTTSVAGTGKT
+898 GLTTTTAGTGKT

-915 TDDGITKTTT
+915 TDDGVTKTTT

-931 DNITSITITPPTK
+931 DNITNIAITPPTK
-944 SQYNHGDALDLT
+944 SQYNHGDALDLA
-956 GGKITIQYASG
+956 GGKITITYASG

-978 ITESDGSTVNM
+978 ITESDGSPVNM
-989 SPSLYGNTNKESKTL
+989 SPASYGNTNKESKTL
-1004 LIKYEEDGVSSQEN
+1004 LIKYQEDGISKQEN
-1018 YPIEIINDIKQIAIQ
+1018 YPIEIINDVKQIAIQ
-1033 GTAKSQYNVNDP
+1033 GTAQSQYNVNDP
-1045 LQPGLS
+1045 LQTGLS

-1065 VTSSMLTN
+1065 VTSNMLTN
-1073 FSTATEGTRIATIT
+1073 FSTATEGKRTATIT

-1116 TKATKYGEN
+1116 TKATKYGEDV
-1125 ADLTGATID
+1125 DLTGVTID

-1149 MIKPGTYNPNQTGN
+1149 MIKQGTYNPTTLGSQ
-1163 QTIKV
+1163 QVTIQ
-1168 IYGGKE
+1168 YGGQQ
-1174 TSLTITVKDYV
+1174 TTLTINVKDYV

-1190 NPASVTGK
+1190 TPASVTGK

-1211 IQYTVK
+1211 IQYTVT

-1225 PEALTESMVSGYS
+1225 PVTLAESMVAGYS
-1238 ATTTQDQNLTV
+1238 ATSTQDQNLTV
-1249 TYKDTDTNSYTNG
+1249 TYKDADTNSYTNG
-1262 QDFTANLKVTL
+1262 QSFTANLKVTL
-1273 SKEVKKIDITAP
+1273 SKEVKEINITAP
-1285 SKTKYEHGEAIATDG
+1285 SKTTYEHGETIATDG
-1300 TITVTFTDNTTEQ
+1300 TITVVFTDGTQEQ
-1313 RTMKANM
+1313 RTMDSTM
-1320 ITENDGS
+1320 ITESDGS
-1327 PLNMSPAVSDYTNNK
+1327 PVNMSPANYGQTQKVT
-1342 INKTLKITYTEEGK
+1342 KTLKITYIEDGK
-1356 TGTVNYPIEIINKV
+1356 TGTINYPIEIINKV
-1370 QSITIKGTPKTTYN
+1370 QSITIKGTPKDTYN

-1413 IPSFNTTTETSGT
+1413 IPSFDTTTETSGT

-1449 TDTVTNINVNT
+1449 TDTVSSINVNT
-1460 QPTKA
+1460 QPTNA
-1465 TKYGENADL
+1465 TKYGE
-1474 TGATIDVVKG
+1474 DV
-1484 SGTTTIP
+1484 
-1491 VTKDMIKPGTY
+1491 
-1502 NPNQTGNQTIKV
+1502 
-1514 IYGGKETSL
+1514 
-1523 TITVKDY
+1523 
-1530 VTGITINPA
+1530 
-1539 SVTGKYNDTLSK
+1539 
-1551 MIQTNNIQYTVKY
+1551 
-1564 AKAGAQTPEALTE
+1564 
-1577 SMVSGYSATTTQDQN
+1577 
-1592 LTVTY
+1592 
-1597 KDTDTN
+1597 
-1603 SYTNGQ
+1603 
-1609 DFTANLKVTLSKEVK
+1609 
-1624 KIDITAPSKTKYE
+1624 
-1637 HGEAIATD
+1637 
-1645 GTITVTFTDN
+1645 
-1655 TTEQRTM
+1655 
-1662 KANMITENDGS
+1662 
-1673 PLNMSPAVSDYT
+1673 
-1685 NNKINKTLK
+1685 
-1694 ITYTEE
+1694 
-1700 GKTGTVNY
+1700 
-1708 PIEIINKVQ
+1708 
-1717 SITIK
+1717 
-1722 GTPKT
+1722 
-1727 TYNINEALDNN
+1727 
-1738 ITITIHRQT
+1738 
-1747 GADEDVTVT
+1747 
-1756 TSMIPSFNT
+1756 
-1765 TTETSGTPRSSDI
+1765 
-1778 EYTENGTTVKVPY
+1778 
-1791 TYTVTDTVTNI
+1791 
-1802 NVNTQPTK
+1802 
-1810 ATKYGKDA
+1810 

-1841 MIKPGTYNPNQ
+1841 MIKQGTYNPTTLGSQ
-1852 TGNQTIKV
+1852 QVTIQ
-1860 IYGGKETS
+1860 YGGQQTT
-1868 LTITVKDYVTGITI
+1868 LTINVKDYVTGITI
-1882 NPASVTGK
+1882 TPASVTGK

-1898 IQTNNIQYTVKYA
+1898 IQTNNIQYTVTYA
-1911 KAGAQTPEAL
+1911 KAGAQTPVTLA
-1921 TESMVSGYSATT
+1921 ESMVAGYSATS

-1945 TDTNSYTNGQDFTA
+1945 TDTDSYTNGQNFTA
-1959 NLKVTLDDTITGMT
+1959 NLKVTLADTITGMT
-1973 LKQTGTVKTNYKY
+1973 LQQTGAVKTNYKY
-1986 NEEFDVTNLVIV
+1986 NEEFDATNLVIV

-2004 DENVPVTKDMI
+2004 DVTVPVTKDMI
-2015 KNYNKQKLGNQTVS
+2015 KNYNKQQLGNQTVS

-2044 KDYIASVIIT
+2044 KDYIASVVIT

-2081 PSAPTTISVTPSMI
+2081 PNAPTTISVTPSMI
-2095 SGYDKTKVGA
+2095 SGYNKAQVGA
-2105 QTVTITYTDSENKVH
+2105 QTITITYTDSENKVH
-2120 KQTFGVTVKDA
+2120 KQTFGVTVKDT
-2131 IKTITLENNNFKT
+2131 IKTIALENNNFKT

-2154 SGLSLKVTKESGET
+2154 SGLSLKVTKESGAT
-2168 TTVPITSGMISGYN
+2168 TTVPVTSGMISGYN

-2234 SITEKMASGAKG
+2234 SITEKMASGANG
-2246 STIALTN
+2246 STKALTN
-2253 SIVSGFDSTTPGT
+2253 NMVSGFDSTTPGT

-2276 GKTYTKTFQIAVINT
+2276 GKTYTKTFQVAVINT

-2305 KYGENLNLAGGT
+2305 KYGENLNLACGT

-2325 TIKTIQLTNNMVTG
+2325 TIKTVPITDKMVTG

-2432 QITVTFNNKTYKY
+2432 QITVTFNNKKY
-2445 NVTVKDKTLGISIK
+2445 NYSITVKDKTLGISIK

-2470 ENIDLTGATLN
+2470 ENLDLTGATLN

-2527 EEAQTNPE
+2527 EEVQTNPE
-2535 KPDNNKPNTDNN
+2535 KPDNNKPNT
-2547 KPNTD
+2547 P
-2552 NNKPNTDNNKPNT
+2552 
-2565 DNNKPNTDNNKPNT
+2565 DNNKPNT
-2579 TDKNNNSTSNT
+2579 TDQNNNSTSNT

-2600 NTTNISNE
+2600 NTTENTNNNE
-2608 TTTEE
+2608 T
-2613 NKKEATEETNKE
+2613 TEETNNE
-2625 ETTNE
+2625 ETTND
-2630 ENKNEETKQEDN
+2630 ENKNEETKQEEDN

-2652 LVSGTNDNNNNKTP
+2652 LVPGTNDNNNNKTP
-2666 KDKGTISIQGLLNIL
+2666 KDKGTAIVQGILNIL

-2709 EGDEKVLIGKEKVTK
+2709 EGDEKVLVGKEKVTK

>member
-18 NMFSPYSILF
+18 NMFSPYSVLF
-28 NNISKAATGVLGE
+28 NNISKAATGVLGD

-61 VEIAAVTEAI
+61 VEIAAVTEAV

-169 LSFKLDSSVDEAN
+169 LSFKLDSSVDETN

-203 NYTNESGVKISKD
+203 NYTNESGIKISKD
-216 LTLAT
+216 LPLAT

-227 EKQIT
+227 EKQIA

-248 DTIDLTGGVIQVTYD
+248 DAIDLTGGVIQVTYD
-263 DNTTEDIDMT
+263 DHTTEDIDMT

-281 GSPADVNNPNV
+281 GSPADVNNPTV
-292 KLEYKSQETTF
+292 KLEYKGQETTF

-403 NDRISSVNIV
+403 NDRISSINIV

-449 DGSATISA
+449 DGSAAISA
-457 FNNKQIG
+457 FNNTQIG
-464 SKQKLTVTI
+464 SKQNLTVTI

-501 DYAYNEALDVTGG
+501 DYAYNEPLDVTGG

-550 SNTFEYTLSNGTQIQ
+550 TNTFKYTLSDGTQIP
-565 DPKTMTYEVE
+565 DTKTMTYEVE
-575 VTNQAKTIT
+575 VTNQAKKIT

-603 GNIKIIYADG
+603 GNIKITYADG
-613 TTQQKQI
+613 TTQTKQI
-620 TSNMVRESNGSQ
+620 TSNMVRESNGSS

-655 KEDNATGTVNYPI
+655 KENTVTGTVNYPI
-668 KIKNVVSQISM
+668 KIKNVVSQIVM
-679 STEPTSKTYNIGD
+679 STEPTNKTYNIGD
-692 TTYNLAG
+692 TSYNLAG
-699 GTIKVT
+699 GAIKVT

-748 FNITIKNGVK
+748 FNITVKNGVK

-768 EYEHGDTLD
+768 EYEHGDKLD

-801 VTDNATGTAVNMSPA
+801 VTDNATGTAVNMSPVV
-816 AAEYTNNKLTKTLK
+816 AEYTNNKLTKTLK

-849 NPIDQITIVTSP
+849 NPIDQITIDTQP
-861 KTQYNLNDSTTGV
+861 RTQYNLNDSTTGV
-874 GGTLKVTRKAGNY
+874 GGTLKVTRKAGNT
-887 ETINI
+887 ETVNI
-892 LDSMVS
+892 QDSMVS
-898 GLTTSVAGTGKT
+898 GLTTTTAGTGKT

-915 TDDGITKTTT
+915 TDDGVTKTTT

-931 DNITSITITPPTK
+931 DNITNIAITPPTK
-944 SQYNHGDALDLT
+944 SQYNHGDALDLA
-956 GGKITIQYASG
+956 GGKITITYASG

-978 ITESDGSTVNM
+978 ITESDGSPVNM
-989 SPSLYGNTNKESKTL
+989 SPASYGNTNKESKTL
-1004 LIKYEEDGVSSQEN
+1004 LIKYQEDGISKQEN
-1018 YPIEIINDIKQIAIQ
+1018 YPIEIINDVKQIAIQ
-1033 GTAKSQYNVNDP
+1033 GTAQSQYNVNDP
-1045 LQPGLS
+1045 LQTGLS

-1065 VTSSMLTN
+1065 VTSNMLTN
-1073 FSTATEGTRIATIT
+1073 FSTATEGKRTATIT

-1116 TKATKYGEN
+1116 TKATKYGEDV
-1125 ADLTGATID
+1125 DLTGVTID

-1149 MIKPGTYNPNQTGN
+1149 MIKQGTYNPTTLGSQ
-1163 QTIKV
+1163 QVTIQ
-1168 IYGGKE
+1168 YGGQQ
-1174 TSLTITVKDYV
+1174 TTLTINVKDYV

-1211 IQYTVK
+1211 IQYTVT

-1225 PEALTESMVSGYS
+1225 PVTLAESMVAGYS
-1238 ATTTQDQNLTV
+1238 ATSTQDQNLTV
-1249 TYKDTDTNSYTNG
+1249 TYKDTDTDSYTNG
-1262 QDFTANLKVTL
+1262 QNFTANLKVTL
-1273 SKEVKKIDITAP
+1273 A
-1285 SKTKYEHGEAIATDG
+1285 
-1300 TITVTFTDNTTEQ
+1300 
-1313 RTMKANM
+1313 
-1320 ITENDGS
+1320 
-1327 PLNMSPAVSDYTNNK
+1327 
-1342 INKTLKITYTEEGK
+1342 
-1356 TGTVNYPIEIINKV
+1356 
-1370 QSITIKGTPKTTYN
+1370 
-1384 INEALDNNITITIH
+1384 
-1398 RQTGADEDVTVTTSM
+1398 
-1413 IPSFNTTTETSGT
+1413 
-1426 PRSSDIEYTEN
+1426 
-1437 GTTVKVPYTYTV
+1437 
-1449 TDTVTNINVNT
+1449 
-1460 QPTKA
+1460 
-1465 TKYGENADL
+1465 
-1474 TGATIDVVKG
+1474 
-1484 SGTTTIP
+1484 
-1491 VTKDMIKPGTY
+1491 
-1502 NPNQTGNQTIKV
+1502 
-1514 IYGGKETSL
+1514 
-1523 TITVKDY
+1523 
-1530 VTGITINPA
+1530 
-1539 SVTGKYNDTLSK
+1539 
-1551 MIQTNNIQYTVKY
+1551 
-1564 AKAGAQTPEALTE
+1564 
-1577 SMVSGYSATTTQDQN
+1577 
-1592 LTVTY
+1592 
-1597 KDTDTN
+1597 
-1603 SYTNGQ
+1603 
-1609 DFTANLKVTLSKEVK
+1609 
-1624 KIDITAPSKTKYE
+1624 
-1637 HGEAIATD
+1637 
-1645 GTITVTFTDN
+1645 
-1655 TTEQRTM
+1655 
-1662 KANMITENDGS
+1662 
-1673 PLNMSPAVSDYT
+1673 
-1685 NNKINKTLK
+1685 
-1694 ITYTEE
+1694 
-1700 GKTGTVNY
+1700 
-1708 PIEIINKVQ
+1708 
-1717 SITIK
+1717 
-1722 GTPKT
+1722 
-1727 TYNINEALDNN
+1727 
-1738 ITITIHRQT
+1738 
-1747 GADEDVTVT
+1747 
-1756 TSMIPSFNT
+1756 
-1765 TTETSGTPRSSDI
+1765 
-1778 EYTENGTTVKVPY
+1778 
-1791 TYTVTDTVTNI
+1791 
-1802 NVNTQPTK
+1802 
-1810 ATKYGKDA
+1810 
-1818 DLTGVTIDVVK
+1818 
-1829 GSGTTTI
+1829 
-1836 PVTKD
+1836 
-1841 MIKPGTYNPNQ
+1841 
-1852 TGNQTIKV
+1852 
-1860 IYGGKETS
+1860 
-1868 LTITVKDYVTGITI
+1868 
-1882 NPASVTGK
+1882 
-1890 YNDTLSKM
+1890 
-1898 IQTNNIQYTVKYA
+1898 
-1911 KAGAQTPEAL
+1911 
-1921 TESMVSGYSATT
+1921 
-1933 TQDQNLTVTYKD
+1933 
-1945 TDTNSYTNGQDFTA
+1945 
-1959 NLKVTLDDTITGMT
+1959 DTITGMT
-1973 LKQTGTVKTNYKY
+1973 LQQTGAVKTNYKY
-1986 NEEFDVTNLVIV
+1986 NEEFDATNLVIV

-2004 DENVPVTKDMI
+2004 DVTVPVTKDMI
-2015 KNYNKQKLGNQTVS
+2015 KNYNKQQLGNQTVS

-2044 KDYIASVIIT
+2044 KDYIASVVIT

-2069 SDAKITITMASK
+2069 SDAKVTITMASK
-2081 PSAPTTISVTPSMI
+2081 PNAPTTISVTPSMI
-2095 SGYDKTKVGA
+2095 SGYNKAQVGA
-2105 QTVTITYTDSENKVH
+2105 QTITITYTDSENKVH
-2120 KQTFGVTVKDA
+2120 KQTFGVTVKDT
-2131 IKTITLENNNFKT
+2131 IKTIALENNNFKT

-2154 SGLSLKVTKESGET
+2154 SGLSLKVTKESGAT
-2168 TTVPITSGMISGYN
+2168 TTVPVTSGMISGYN

-2234 SITEKMASGAKG
+2234 SITEKMASGANG
-2246 STIALTN
+2246 STKALTN
-2253 SIVSGFDSTTPGT
+2253 NMVSGFDSTTPGT

-2276 GKTYTKTFQIAVINT
+2276 GKTYTKTFQVAVINT

-2325 TIKTIQLTNNMVTG
+2325 TIKTVPITDKMVTG

-2432 QITVTFNNKTYKY
+2432 QITVTFNNKKY
-2445 NVTVKDKTLGISIK
+2445 NYSITVKDKTLGISIK

-2470 ENIDLTGATLN
+2470 ENLDLTGATLN

-2527 EEAQTNPE
+2527 EEVQTNPE
-2535 KPDNNKPNTDNN
+2535 KPDNNKPNT
-2547 KPNTD
+2547 P
-2552 NNKPNTDNNKPNT
+2552 
-2565 DNNKPNTDNNKPNT
+2565 DNNKPNT

-2600 NTTNISNE
+2600 NTTENTNNNE
-2608 TTTEE
+2608 T
-2613 NKKEATEETNKE
+2613 TEETNNE
-2625 ETTNE
+2625 ETTND
-2630 ENKNEETKQEDN
+2630 ENKNEETKQEEDN

-2652 LVSGTNDNNNNKTP
+2652 LVPGTNDNNNNKTP
-2666 KDKGTISIQGLLNIL
+2666 KDKGTAIVQGILNIL

-2709 EGDEKVLIGKEKVTK
+2709 EGDEKVLVGKEKVTK

>member
-1033 GTAKSQYNVNDP
+1033 GTAQSQYNVNDP

-1125 ADLTGATID
+1125 ADLTGVTIN

-1149 MIKPGTYNPNQTGN
+1149 MIKPGTYNPTTLGSQQVTIQYEGQQT
-1163 QTIKV
+1163 T
-1168 IYGGKE
+1168 
-1174 TSLTITVKDYV
+1174 LTINVKDYV

-1190 NPASVTGK
+1190 SPASVTGK

-1211 IQYTVK
+1211 IQYTVT

-1225 PEALTESMVSGYS
+1225 PETLAESMVSGYS

-1249 TYKDTDTNSYTNG
+1249 TYKDADTDSYTNG
-1262 QDFTANLKVTL
+1262 QDFTTNLKVTL

-1285 SKTKYEHGEAIATDG
+1285 SKTKYEHGETIATDG

-1342 INKTLKITYTEEGK
+1342 INKTLKITYTEDGK
-1356 TGTVNYPIEIINKV
+1356 VGTINYPIEIINKV
-1370 QSITIKGTPKTTYN
+1370 QTITIKGTPKTAYN
-1384 INEALDNNITITIH
+1384 VNEALDNNITITIH

-1465 TKYGENADL
+1465 TKYGE
-1474 TGATIDVVKG
+1474 
-1484 SGTTTIP
+1484 
-1491 VTKDMIKPGTY
+1491 
-1502 NPNQTGNQTIKV
+1502 
-1514 IYGGKETSL
+1514 
-1523 TITVKDY
+1523 
-1530 VTGITINPA
+1530 
-1539 SVTGKYNDTLSK
+1539 
-1551 MIQTNNIQYTVKY
+1551 
-1564 AKAGAQTPEALTE
+1564 
-1577 SMVSGYSATTTQDQN
+1577 
-1592 LTVTY
+1592 
-1597 KDTDTN
+1597 
-1603 SYTNGQ
+1603 
-1609 DFTANLKVTLSKEVK
+1609 
-1624 KIDITAPSKTKYE
+1624 
-1637 HGEAIATD
+1637 
-1645 GTITVTFTDN
+1645 
-1655 TTEQRTM
+1655 
-1662 KANMITENDGS
+1662 
-1673 PLNMSPAVSDYT
+1673 
-1685 NNKINKTLK
+1685 
-1694 ITYTEE
+1694 
-1700 GKTGTVNY
+1700 
-1708 PIEIINKVQ
+1708 
-1717 SITIK
+1717 
-1722 GTPKT
+1722 
-1727 TYNINEALDNN
+1727 
-1738 ITITIHRQT
+1738 
-1747 GADEDVTVT
+1747 
-1756 TSMIPSFNT
+1756 
-1765 TTETSGTPRSSDI
+1765 
-1778 EYTENGTTVKVPY
+1778 
-1791 TYTVTDTVTNI
+1791 
-1802 NVNTQPTK
+1802 
-1810 ATKYGKDA
+1810 DA

-1945 TDTNSYTNGQDFTA
+1945 TDTDSYTNGQDFTA

-1986 NEEFDVTNLVIV
+1986 NEEIDVTNLVIV

-2081 PSAPTTISVTPSMI
+2081 PSAPTTISVTQSMI

-2154 SGLSLKVTKESGET
+2154 SGLSLKVTKESGAT

-2432 QITVTFNNKTYKY
+2432 QITVTFNNKKY
-2445 NVTVKDKTLGISIK
+2445 NYSITVKDKTLGISIK

-2565 DNNKPNTDNNKPNT
+2565 DNNKPNTDNNKPNTDNNKQNT

>member
-1033 GTAKSQYNVNDP
+1033 GTAQSQYNVNDP

-1087 YTENGI
+1087 
-1093 TKTTTFTYTVT
+1093 
-1104 DTVTN
+1104 
-1109 INVNTQP
+1109 
-1116 TKATKYGEN
+1116 
-1125 ADLTGATID
+1125 
-1134 VVKGSGTTTIPVTKD
+1134 
-1149 MIKPGTYNPNQTGN
+1149 
-1163 QTIKV
+1163 
-1168 IYGGKE
+1168 
-1174 TSLTITVKDYV
+1174 
-1185 TGITI
+1185 
-1190 NPASVTGK
+1190 
-1198 YNDTLSKMIQTNN
+1198 
-1211 IQYTVK
+1211 
-1217 YAKAGAQT
+1217 
-1225 PEALTESMVSGYS
+1225 
-1238 ATTTQDQNLTV
+1238 
-1249 TYKDTDTNSYTNG
+1249 
-1262 QDFTANLKVTL
+1262 
-1273 SKEVKKIDITAP
+1273 
-1285 SKTKYEHGEAIATDG
+1285 
-1300 TITVTFTDNTTEQ
+1300 
-1313 RTMKANM
+1313 
-1320 ITENDGS
+1320 
-1327 PLNMSPAVSDYTNNK
+1327 
-1342 INKTLKITYTEEGK
+1342 
-1356 TGTVNYPIEIINKV
+1356 
-1370 QSITIKGTPKTTYN
+1370 
-1384 INEALDNNITITIH
+1384 
-1398 RQTGADEDVTVTTSM
+1398 
-1413 IPSFNTTTETSGT
+1413 
-1426 PRSSDIEYTEN
+1426 YTEN

-1551 MIQTNNIQYTVKY
+1551 MIQTNNIQYTVTY
-1564 AKAGAQTPEALTE
+1564 AKAGAQTPETLAE

-1597 KDTDTN
+1597 KDTDT
-1603 SYTNGQ
+1603 
-1609 DFTANLKVTLSKEVK
+1609 D
-1624 KIDITAPSKTKYE
+1624 
-1637 HGEAIATD
+1637 
-1645 GTITVTFTDN
+1645 
-1655 TTEQRTM
+1655 
-1662 KANMITENDGS
+1662 
-1673 PLNMSPAVSDYT
+1673 
-1685 NNKINKTLK
+1685 
-1694 ITYTEE
+1694 
-1700 GKTGTVNY
+1700 
-1708 PIEIINKVQ
+1708 
-1717 SITIK
+1717 
-1722 GTPKT
+1722 
-1727 TYNINEALDNN
+1727 
-1738 ITITIHRQT
+1738 
-1747 GADEDVTVT
+1747 
-1756 TSMIPSFNT
+1756 
-1765 TTETSGTPRSSDI
+1765 
-1778 EYTENGTTVKVPY
+1778 
-1791 TYTVTDTVTNI
+1791 
-1802 NVNTQPTK
+1802 
-1810 ATKYGKDA
+1810 
-1818 DLTGVTIDVVK
+1818 
-1829 GSGTTTI
+1829 
-1836 PVTKD
+1836 
-1841 MIKPGTYNPNQ
+1841 
-1852 TGNQTIKV
+1852 
-1860 IYGGKETS
+1860 
-1868 LTITVKDYVTGITI
+1868 
-1882 NPASVTGK
+1882 
-1890 YNDTLSKM
+1890 
-1898 IQTNNIQYTVKYA
+1898 
-1911 KAGAQTPEAL
+1911 
-1921 TESMVSGYSATT
+1921 
-1933 TQDQNLTVTYKD
+1933 
-1945 TDTNSYTNGQDFTA
+1945 SYTNGQDFTA

-1986 NEEFDVTNLVIV
+1986 NEEIDVTNLVIV

-2015 KNYNKQKLGNQTVS
+2015 KNYNKQQLGNQTVS

-2044 KDYIASVIIT
+2044 KDYIASVVIT

-2081 PSAPTTISVTPSMI
+2081 PNAPTTISVTPSMI
-2095 SGYDKTKVGA
+2095 SGYNKTQVGA
-2105 QTVTITYTDSENKVH
+2105 QTITITYTDSENKVH
-2120 KQTFGVTVKDA
+2120 KQTFGVTVNDA

-2154 SGLSLKVTKESGET
+2154 SGLSLKVTKESGAT
-2168 TTVPITSGMISGYN
+2168 TTVPVTSGMISGYN

-2223 KIGETLNLVGG
+2223 KIGETLSLVGG
-2234 SITEKMASGAKG
+2234 SITEKMASGANG
-2246 STIALTN
+2246 SIIALTN
-2253 SIVSGFDSTTPGT
+2253 NMISGFDSTTPGT

-2276 GKTYTKTFQIAVINT
+2276 GKTYTKTFQVAVINT

-2325 TIKTIQLTNNMVTG
+2325 TIKTVPLTDKMVTG

-2399 SITEVYASGKLGN
+2399 SITEIYASGKLGN

-2423 FDSTTPGTK
+2423 FNSTTPGTK
-2432 QITVTFNNKTYKY
+2432 QITVTFNNKKY
-2445 NVTVKDKTLGISIK
+2445 NYSITVKDKTLGISIK

-2565 DNNKPNTDNNKPNT
+2565 DNNKPDT

-2590 TPSVPSTTNR
+2590 TPSVPSTTNK
-2600 NTTNISNE
+2600 NTTNINNE

-2613 NKKEATEETNKE
+2613 NKNEKTEETNNE
-2625 ETTNE
+2625 EITND
-2630 ENKNEETKQEDN
+2630 ENKNEETKQEENN
-2642 KNTQDENKVP
+2642 KNTQEENKVP
-2652 LVSGTNDNNNNKTP
+2652 MVPGTNDNNNNTP
-2666 KDKGTISIQGLLNIL
+2666 KDKGTINIQGLLNIL
-2681 GLLLALLALA
+2681 GLLLALVALA

-2709 EGDEKVLIGKEKVTK
+2709 EGDEKVLVGKEKVTK

-2734 YNKYKEDEYKIVLSK
+2734 YNKYKEEEYKIVLSK

>member
-1 MKKEKKIALIT
+1 MT
-12 LLVMIL
+12 
-18 NMFSPYSILF
+18 
-28 NNISKAATGVLGE
+28 
-41 NPIIINNLGV
+41 
-51 TKKGSNKILT
+51 
-61 VEIAAVTEAI
+61 
-71 LNGFD
+71 
-76 FQFKIDKSKITPCNK
+76 
-91 NTGAST
+91 
-97 TSLGMI
+97 
-103 MAQSDY
+103 
-109 FLGTLQVKNYD
+109 
-120 KNSNTFHF
+120 
-128 LATEPSGGTDI
+128 GTDQ
-139 ADNGYIPGQVGD
+139 NGV
-151 DAIDVNG
+151 A
-158 KDFSVYYPILK
+158 
-169 LSFKLDSSVDEAN
+169 SFAK
-182 LPSDLF
+182 
-188 SLVPS
+188 
-193 GVGLPTGLKV
+193 
-203 NYTNESGVKISKD
+203 
-216 LTLAT
+216 
-221 HGFTQA
+221 
-227 EKQIT
+227 
-232 SISVKTN
+232 
-239 PTKTAYDHG
+239 
-248 DTIDLTGGVIQVTYD
+248 
-263 DNTTEDIDMT
+263 
-273 DPAVTIKT
+273 
-281 GSPADVNNPNV
+281 
-292 KLEYKSQETTF
+292 KS
-303 NITVNDPIQSLSV
+303 
-316 ATPMTQ
+316 
-322 GEYDHGDTL
+322 
-331 NFAGL
+331 
-336 TLAAVTKSGATKTIT
+336 
-351 NTTPGLAI
+351 
-359 SETQA
+359 
-364 DVNSP
+364 
-369 NFTKIT
+369 
-375 GTSNVEVKGT
+375 
-385 QIIKFTYDGKTA
+385 
-397 QQTIIV
+397 
-403 NDRISSVNIV
+403 
-413 TQPNKTAI
+413 
-421 KYGEALD
+421 
-428 LTGATVKI
+428 
-436 TLASGDTTNISLP
+436 
-449 DGSATISA
+449 
-457 FNNKQIG
+457 
-464 SKQKLTVTI
+464 
-473 NNKTAPETIDVEAY
+473 
-487 NYVKETTLTEPTKV
+487 
-501 DYAYNEALDVTGG
+501 
-514 RIKVTWANGTV
+514 
-525 SNVNLTTNMV
+525 
-535 TGYNQTQLG
+535 
-544 VQTLTI
+544 
-550 SNTFEYTLSNGTQIQ
+550 
-565 DPKTMTYEVE
+565 
-575 VTNQAKTIT
+575 
-584 ITPPTKTE
+584 
-592 YEHGDKLDFTG
+592 
-603 GNIKIIYADG
+603 
-613 TTQQKQI
+613 
-620 TSNMVRESNGSQ
+620 
-632 VNMAPTAS
+632 
-640 DYINNEIS
+640 
-648 KTLVIKY
+648 
-655 KEDNATGTVNYPI
+655 NA
-668 KIKNVVSQISM
+668 VSQ

-944 SQYNHGDALDLT
+944 SQYNHGEALDLT

-1004 LIKYEEDGVSSQEN
+1004 LIKYEEDGISSQEN

-1033 GTAKSQYNVNDP
+1033 GTAQSQYNVNDP

-1211 IQYTVK
+1211 IQYTVT

-1225 PEALTESMVSGYS
+1225 PETLAESMVSGYS

-1249 TYKDTDTNSYTNG
+1249 TYKDTDTDSYTNG

-1285 SKTKYEHGEAIATDG
+1285 SKTKYEHGETIATDG

-1356 TGTVNYPIEIINKV
+1356 TGTINYPIEIINKV
-1370 QSITIKGTPKTTYN
+1370 QTITIKGTPKTTYN
-1384 INEALDNNITITIH
+1384 VNEALDNNITITIH

-1551 MIQTNNIQYTVKY
+1551 MIQTNNIQYTVTY
-1564 AKAGAQTPEALTE
+1564 AKAGAQTPETLAE

-1597 KDTDTN
+1597 KDTDT
-1603 SYTNGQ
+1603 
-1609 DFTANLKVTLSKEVK
+1609 D
-1624 KIDITAPSKTKYE
+1624 
-1637 HGEAIATD
+1637 
-1645 GTITVTFTDN
+1645 
-1655 TTEQRTM
+1655 
-1662 KANMITENDGS
+1662 
-1673 PLNMSPAVSDYT
+1673 
-1685 NNKINKTLK
+1685 
-1694 ITYTEE
+1694 
-1700 GKTGTVNY
+1700 
-1708 PIEIINKVQ
+1708 
-1717 SITIK
+1717 
-1722 GTPKT
+1722 
-1727 TYNINEALDNN
+1727 
-1738 ITITIHRQT
+1738 
-1747 GADEDVTVT
+1747 
-1756 TSMIPSFNT
+1756 
-1765 TTETSGTPRSSDI
+1765 
-1778 EYTENGTTVKVPY
+1778 
-1791 TYTVTDTVTNI
+1791 
-1802 NVNTQPTK
+1802 
-1810 ATKYGKDA
+1810 
-1818 DLTGVTIDVVK
+1818 
-1829 GSGTTTI
+1829 
-1836 PVTKD
+1836 
-1841 MIKPGTYNPNQ
+1841 
-1852 TGNQTIKV
+1852 
-1860 IYGGKETS
+1860 
-1868 LTITVKDYVTGITI
+1868 
-1882 NPASVTGK
+1882 
-1890 YNDTLSKM
+1890 
-1898 IQTNNIQYTVKYA
+1898 
-1911 KAGAQTPEAL
+1911 
-1921 TESMVSGYSATT
+1921 
-1933 TQDQNLTVTYKD
+1933 
-1945 TDTNSYTNGQDFTA
+1945 SYTNGQDFTA

-1986 NEEFDVTNLVIV
+1986 NEEIDVTNLVIV

-2015 KNYNKQKLGNQTVS
+2015 KNYNKQQLGNQTVS

-2044 KDYIASVIIT
+2044 KDYIASVVIT

-2081 PSAPTTISVTPSMI
+2081 PNAPTTISVTPSMI
-2095 SGYDKTKVGA
+2095 SGYNKTQVGA
-2105 QTVTITYTDSENKVH
+2105 QTITITYTDSENKVH
-2120 KQTFGVTVKDA
+2120 KQTFGVTVNDA

-2154 SGLSLKVTKESGET
+2154 SGLSLKVTKESGAT
-2168 TTVPITSGMISGYN
+2168 TTVPVTSGMISGYN

-2223 KIGETLNLVGG
+2223 KIGETLSLVGG
-2234 SITEKMASGAKG
+2234 SITEKMASGANG
-2246 STIALTN
+2246 SIIALTN
-2253 SIVSGFDSTTPGT
+2253 NMISGFDSTTPGT

-2276 GKTYTKTFQIAVINT
+2276 GKTYTKTFQVAVINT

-2325 TIKTIQLTNNMVTG
+2325 TIKTVPLTDKMVTG

-2399 SITEVYASGKLGN
+2399 SITEIYASGKLGN

-2423 FDSTTPGTK
+2423 FNSTTPGTK
-2432 QITVTFNNKTYKY
+2432 QITVTFNNKKY
-2445 NVTVKDKTLGISIK
+2445 NYSITVKDKTLGISIK

-2565 DNNKPNTDNNKPNT
+2565 

-2590 TPSVPSTTNR
+2590 TPSVPSTTNK
-2600 NTTNISNE
+2600 NTTNINNE

-2613 NKKEATEETNKE
+2613 NKNEKTEETNNE
-2625 ETTNE
+2625 EITND
-2630 ENKNEETKQEDN
+2630 ENKNEETKQEENN
-2642 KNTQDENKVP
+2642 KNTQEENKVP
-2652 LVSGTNDNNNNKTP
+2652 MVPGTNDNNNNTP
-2666 KDKGTISIQGLLNIL
+2666 KDKGTINIQGLLNIL
-2681 GLLLALLALA
+2681 GLLLALVALA

-2709 EGDEKVLIGKEKVTK
+2709 EGDEKVLVGKEKVTK

-2734 YNKYKEDEYKIVLSK
+2734 YNKYKEEEYKIVLSK

>member
-18 NMFSPYSILF
+18 NMFSPYSVLF
-28 NNISKAATGVLGE
+28 NNISKAATGVLGD

-51 TKKGSNKILT
+51 TQKGSNKILT
-61 VEIAAVTEAI
+61 VEIAAVTEAV

-158 KDFSVYYPILK
+158 QGYSVYYPILK
-169 LSFKLDSSVDEAN
+169 LSFKLDSSVDADK

-216 LTLAT
+216 LPLAT

-227 EKQIT
+227 EKQIV
-232 SISVKTN
+232 SIAVKTN

-263 DNTTEDIDMT
+263 DHTTEDIDMT

-281 GSPADVNNPNV
+281 GSPADVNDPNV
-292 KLEYKSQETTF
+292 KLEYKGQETTL

-336 TLAAVTKSGATKTIT
+336 TLSAVTKSGATKTIT

-457 FNNKQIG
+457 FNNKQVG
-464 SKQKLTVTI
+464 SKQNLTVTI
-473 NNKTAPETIDVEAY
+473 NNKTAPETINVEAY

-535 TGYNQTQLG
+535 TGYNPTQLG

-550 SNTFEYTLSNGTQIQ
+550 TNIFKYTLSDGTQIP
-565 DPKTMTYEVE
+565 DTKTMTYEVE
-575 VTNQAKTIT
+575 VTNPATAIT

-592 YEHGDKLDFTG
+592 YEHGDTLDFTG
-603 GNIKIIYADG
+603 GKIEVTYSDG
-613 TTQQKQI
+613 TTQTKQI
-620 TSNMVRESNGSQ
+620 TSNMVKESNGSS

-640 DYINNEIS
+640 DYVNNEVS

-655 KEDNATGTVNYPI
+655 KENNVTGTVNYPI
-668 KIKNVVSQISM
+668 KIKNVVSQIAM
-679 STEPTSKTYNIGD
+679 STEPTNTTYNIGD

-748 FNITIKNGVK
+748 FNITVKNGVK

-816 AAEYTNNKLTKTLK
+816 VAEYTNNKLTKTLK
-830 IEYTEDGVTET
+830 IEYTEDGVTEY

-849 NPIDQITIVTSP
+849 NPIDQITIDTQP
-861 KTQYNLNDSTTGV
+861 RTQYNLNDSTTGV
-874 GGTLKVTRKAGNY
+874 GGTLKITRKAGNT
-887 ETINI
+887 ETVNI
-892 LDSMVS
+892 QDSMVS
-898 GLTTSVAGTGKT
+898 GLTTTTAGTGKT

-915 TDDGITKTTT
+915 TDDGVTKTTT

-931 DNITSITITPPTK
+931 DNITNIAITPPTK
-944 SQYNHGDALDLT
+944 SQYNHGDALDLA
-956 GGKITIQYASG
+956 GGKITITYASG

-978 ITESDGSTVNM
+978 ITESDGSPVNM
-989 SPSLYGNTNKESKTL
+989 SPASYGNTNKESKTL
-1004 LIKYEEDGVSSQEN
+1004 LIKYQEDGISKQEN
-1018 YPIEIINDIKQIAIQ
+1018 YPIEIINDVKQIAIQ
-1033 GTAKSQYNVNDP
+1033 GTAQTQYNVNDS

-1065 VTSSMLTN
+1065 VTSNMLTN
-1073 FSTATEGTRIATIT
+1073 FSTATEGKRTATIT

-1109 INVNTQP
+1109 ISVKTQP
-1116 TKATKYGEN
+1116 TNDTKYGEN

-1134 VVKGSGTTTIPVTKD
+1134 VVKGSGTTTIPVTND
-1149 MIKPGTYNPNQTGN
+1149 MIQQGTYNPTTLGSQ
-1163 QTIKV
+1163 QVTIQ
-1168 IYGGKE
+1168 YGGQQ
-1174 TSLTITVKDYV
+1174 TTLTITVKDYV

-1211 IQYTVK
+1211 IQYTVT

-1225 PEALTESMVSGYS
+1225 PVTLAESMVAGYS
-1238 ATTTQDQNLTV
+1238 ATSTQDQNLTV
-1249 TYKDTDTNSYTNG
+1249 TYKDADTDSYTNG
-1262 QDFTANLKVTL
+1262 QKFTANLKVTL
-1273 SKEVKKIDITAP
+1273 SKEVSSITITAP
-1285 SKTKYEHGEAIATDG
+1285 SKTTYEHGEIIATDG
-1300 TITVTFTDNTTEQ
+1300 TITVVFTDGTQEQ
-1313 RTMKANM
+1313 RTMTSSM

-1327 PLNMSPAVSDYTNNK
+1327 PLNMSPAASEYTNNK
-1342 INKTLKITYTEEGK
+1342 INKTLKITYTEDGK
-1356 TGTVNYPIEIINKV
+1356 TGTINYPIEIINKV
-1370 QSITIKGTPKTTYN
+1370 QSITIKGTPKDTYN
-1384 INEALDNNITITIH
+1384 VNEALDNNIVITVH

-1413 IPSFNTTTETSGT
+1413 IPSFDTTTETSET

-1465 TKYGENADL
+1465 TKYGEDVDL
-1474 TGATIDVVKG
+1474 TGVTIDVVKG
-1484 SGTTTIP
+1484 SGTKTIP

-1502 NPNQTGNQTIKV
+1502 NPTTLGSQQVTIQ
-1514 IYGGKETSL
+1514 YGGQQTTL
-1523 TITVKDY
+1523 TINVKDY

-1539 SVTGKYNDTLSK
+1539 SVTGNINDTLGTL
-1551 MIQTNNIQYTVKY
+1551 IQANNIQYTVTY
-1564 AKAGAQTPEALTE
+1564 AKAGAQTPVTLAE
-1577 SMVSGYSATTTQDQN
+1577 SMVAGYSATSTQDQN

-1597 KDTDTN
+1597 KDTDAD

-1609 DFTANLKVTLSKEVK
+1609 NFTANLKVTL
-1624 KIDITAPSKTKYE
+1624 A
-1637 HGEAIATD
+1637 
-1645 GTITVTFTDN
+1645 
-1655 TTEQRTM
+1655 
-1662 KANMITENDGS
+1662 
-1673 PLNMSPAVSDYT
+1673 
-1685 NNKINKTLK
+1685 
-1694 ITYTEE
+1694 
-1700 GKTGTVNY
+1700 
-1708 PIEIINKVQ
+1708 
-1717 SITIK
+1717 
-1722 GTPKT
+1722 
-1727 TYNINEALDNN
+1727 
-1738 ITITIHRQT
+1738 
-1747 GADEDVTVT
+1747 
-1756 TSMIPSFNT
+1756 
-1765 TTETSGTPRSSDI
+1765 
-1778 EYTENGTTVKVPY
+1778 
-1791 TYTVTDTVTNI
+1791 
-1802 NVNTQPTK
+1802 
-1810 ATKYGKDA
+1810 
-1818 DLTGVTIDVVK
+1818 
-1829 GSGTTTI
+1829 
-1836 PVTKD
+1836 
-1841 MIKPGTYNPNQ
+1841 
-1852 TGNQTIKV
+1852 
-1860 IYGGKETS
+1860 
-1868 LTITVKDYVTGITI
+1868 
-1882 NPASVTGK
+1882 
-1890 YNDTLSKM
+1890 
-1898 IQTNNIQYTVKYA
+1898 
-1911 KAGAQTPEAL
+1911 
-1921 TESMVSGYSATT
+1921 
-1933 TQDQNLTVTYKD
+1933 
-1945 TDTNSYTNGQDFTA
+1945 
-1959 NLKVTLDDTITGMT
+1959 DTITGMT
-1973 LKQTGTVKTNYKY
+1973 LQQTGAVKTNYKY
-1986 NEEFDVTNLVIV
+1986 NEEFDATNLVIV

-2004 DENVPVTKDMI
+2004 DVTVPVTKDMI
-2015 KNYNKQKLGNQTVS
+2015 KNYNKQQLGNQTVS

-2044 KDYIASVIIT
+2044 KDYIASVVIT

-2081 PSAPTTISVTPSMI
+2081 PNAPTTISVTPSMI
-2095 SGYDKTKVGA
+2095 SGYNKAQVGA
-2105 QTVTITYTDSENKVH
+2105 QTITITYTDSENKVH

-2154 SGLSLKVTKESGET
+2154 SGLSLKVTKESGAT
-2168 TTVPITSGMISGYN
+2168 TTVPVTSGMISGYN

-2192 INYEGKQFTTVVN
+2192 INHEGKQFTTVVN

-2234 SITEKMASGAKG
+2234 SITEKMASGANG
-2246 STIALTN
+2246 STKALTN
-2253 SIVSGFDSTTPGT
+2253 NMVSGFNSTTPGT

-2276 GKTYTKTFQIAVINT
+2276 GKTYTKTFQVAVINT

-2317 VKIHMEDG
+2317 IKIHMEDG
-2325 TIKTIQLTNNMVTG
+2325 TIKTVPLTDKMVTG

-2377 TKFVAPTKKE
+2377 TKFVAPTKKQ

-2432 QITVTFNNKTYKY
+2432 QITVTFNNKKY
-2445 NVTVKDKTLGISIK
+2445 NYSITVKDKTLGISIK

-2470 ENIDLTGATLN
+2470 ENLDLTGATLN

-2527 EEAQTNPE
+2527 EEVQTNPE
-2535 KPDNNKPNTDNN
+2535 KPDDNKPNTPDDN
-2547 KPNTD
+2547 KQNT
-2552 NNKPNTDNNKPNT
+2552 P
-2565 DNNKPNTDNNKPNT
+2565 DNNKPNT

-2600 NTTNISNE
+2600 NTTNISNK

-2613 NKKEATEETNKE
+2613 NKNETTEETNNE

-2630 ENKNEETKQEDN
+2630 ENKNEETKQEEDN

-2652 LVSGTNDNNNNKTP
+2652 LLSGTNDNNNNNNNKTP

-2709 EGDEKVLIGKEKVTK
+2709 EGDEKVLVGKEKVTK

>member
-239 PTKTAYDHG
+239 PTKTGYDHG

-535 TGYNQTQLG
+535 TGYKQTQLG

-699 GTIKVT
+699 GAIKVT

-1134 VVKGSGTTTIPVTKD
+1134 VVKGSGTTTIPVTND
-1149 MIKPGTYNPNQTGN
+1149 MIQQGTYNPTTLGSQQIIIQYEGQQT
-1163 QTIKV
+1163 T
-1168 IYGGKE
+1168 
-1174 TSLTITVKDYV
+1174 LTINVKDYV

-1190 NPASVTGK
+1190 SPASVTGK

-1211 IQYTVK
+1211 IQYTVT

-1225 PEALTESMVSGYS
+1225 PETLAESMVSGYS

-1249 TYKDTDTNSYTNG
+1249 TYKDTDTDSYTNG
-1262 QDFTANLKVTL
+1262 QDFTTNLKVTL

-1342 INKTLKITYTEEGK
+1342 INKTLKITYTEDGK
-1356 TGTVNYPIEIINKV
+1356 VGTINYPIEIINKV
-1370 QSITIKGTPKTTYN
+1370 QTIIIKGTPKTTYN
-1384 INEALDNNITITIH
+1384 
-1398 RQTGADEDVTVTTSM
+1398 V
-1413 IPSFNTTTETSGT
+1413 
-1426 PRSSDIEYTEN
+1426 
-1437 GTTVKVPYTYTV
+1437 
-1449 TDTVTNINVNT
+1449 
-1460 QPTKA
+1460 
-1465 TKYGENADL
+1465 
-1474 TGATIDVVKG
+1474 
-1484 SGTTTIP
+1484 
-1491 VTKDMIKPGTY
+1491 
-1502 NPNQTGNQTIKV
+1502 
-1514 IYGGKETSL
+1514 
-1523 TITVKDY
+1523 
-1530 VTGITINPA
+1530 
-1539 SVTGKYNDTLSK
+1539 
-1551 MIQTNNIQYTVKY
+1551 
-1564 AKAGAQTPEALTE
+1564 
-1577 SMVSGYSATTTQDQN
+1577 
-1592 LTVTY
+1592 
-1597 KDTDTN
+1597 
-1603 SYTNGQ
+1603 
-1609 DFTANLKVTLSKEVK
+1609 
-1624 KIDITAPSKTKYE
+1624 
-1637 HGEAIATD
+1637 
-1645 GTITVTFTDN
+1645 
-1655 TTEQRTM
+1655 
-1662 KANMITENDGS
+1662 
-1673 PLNMSPAVSDYT
+1673 
-1685 NNKINKTLK
+1685 
-1694 ITYTEE
+1694 
-1700 GKTGTVNY
+1700 
-1708 PIEIINKVQ
+1708 
-1717 SITIK
+1717 
-1722 GTPKT
+1722 
-1727 TYNINEALDNN
+1727 NEALDNN

-1841 MIKPGTYNPNQ
+1841 MIKPGTYNPTTLGSQQVTIQYKGQQ
-1852 TGNQTIKV
+1852 TT
-1860 IYGGKETS
+1860 
-1868 LTITVKDYVTGITI
+1868 LTINVKDYVTGITI

-1933 TQDQNLTVTYKD
+1933 TQDRNLTVTYKD

-2579 TDKNNNSTSNT
+2579 DNNKPNTTDKNNNSTSNT